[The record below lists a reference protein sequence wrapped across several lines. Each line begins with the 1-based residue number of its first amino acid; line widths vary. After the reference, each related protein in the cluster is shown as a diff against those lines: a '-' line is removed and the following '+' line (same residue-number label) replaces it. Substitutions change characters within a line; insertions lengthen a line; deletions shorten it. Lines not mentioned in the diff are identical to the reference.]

1 MDQSVF
7 SFSKKYNY
15 LSILFRRGRKFIEGV
30 GGGGGGATHDYQGN
44 LATMI
49 PQSVFLRKMSF
60 HVFILLLFGNI

>member
-30 GGGGGGATHDYQGN
+30 GGGGGATHDYQGN

-60 HVFILLLFGNI
+60 HVFILLLVGNI

>member
-15 LSILFRRGRKFIEGV
+15 LSILFRRGRKFIEGW
-30 GGGGGGATHDYQGN
+30 GGGGWDTHEYHEN

-49 PQSVFLRKMSF
+49 PQ
-60 HVFILLLFGNI
+60 

>member
-49 PQSVFLRKMSF
+49 PQSVF
-60 HVFILLLFGNI
+60 